1 MTWRHGWEPLFT
13 REDEH
18 LWRIRNIAYELLQLV
33 TVEGAQ
39 MQAHRLQGAVDEW
52 RRSESLSEGG
62 WSSPTKLPL
71 TLSVYQNPREIP

>member
-1 MTWRHGWEPLFT
+1 MIWRHGWEPLFT
-13 REDEH
+13 RENEH

-39 MQAHRLQGAVDEW
+39 LQAHRLQGAVDEW
-52 RRSESLSEGG
+52 RKSENLSEGG